1 MELATKLF
9 RTTGGAHFTLTE
21 AQLVEHMNALAVR
34 YQNQAVH
41 VQEFLGLVQKIDEGV
56 RHYLSR
62 LKGVASRCNFEGKCS
77 CGMTNSF
84 TEAITW
90 FKLIAGLVDTDIK
103 EDILSMS
110 DMNLEETV

>member
-1 MELATKLF
+1 MK
-9 RTTGGAHFTLTE
+9 
-21 AQLVEHMNALAVR
+21 ALAIR

-62 LKGVASRCNFEGKCS
+62 LKGVASRCNFEMKCR

-84 TEAITW
+84 TEAITR
-90 FKLIAGLVDTDIK
+90 FKLIAGLVDTNIK

-110 DMNLEETV
+110 NMNPEETVKAVEGKESGKVAKLKVGVQDTKV

>member
-1 MELATKLF
+1 MK
-9 RTTGGAHFTLTE
+9 
-21 AQLVEHMNALAVR
+21 ALAVR

-90 FKLIAGLVDTDIK
+90 FKLIAGRVDTDIK